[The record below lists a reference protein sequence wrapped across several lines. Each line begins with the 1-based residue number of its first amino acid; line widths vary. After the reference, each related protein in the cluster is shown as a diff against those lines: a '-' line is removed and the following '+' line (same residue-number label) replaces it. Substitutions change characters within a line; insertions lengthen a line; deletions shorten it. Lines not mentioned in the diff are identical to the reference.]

1 MTVLQVIL
9 PFLSLSGNIFK
20 AKTGVVVMKST
31 DLARRDREIKKAR
44 KREMVIERK
53 GIRESRSPGDYI
65 NLFAELFFHDAQK
78 IYNIEMSED
87 ILMLLEEMKEDL
99 PEKQWPNVVRKS
111 VKKTKVKEKDDAIR
125 QLAGMGEIDM
135 SLE

>member
-1 MTVLQVIL
+1 M
-9 PFLSLSGNIFK
+9 GD
-20 AKTGVVVMKST
+20 VVMKST

>member
-1 MTVLQVIL
+1 
-9 PFLSLSGNIFK
+9 
-20 AKTGVVVMKST
+20 MKST

-53 GIRESRSPGDYI
+53 GQRESRSAGDYI
-65 NLFAELFFHDAQK
+65 NMFCELFFHDEEK

-87 ILMLLEEMKEDL
+87 ILMLLEDMKEDL
-99 PEKQWPNVVRKS
+99 PEKQWPNVVRKA
-111 VKKTKVKEKDDAIR
+111 VKKTKVKQKDEGIR

-135 SLE
+135 TL